1 MSGWL
6 PRLRGLSPT
15 AVDVVLT
22 VLALVAQSAPFLF
35 TTRLDGRPWTVLE
48 FAPVLLVSL
57 PVLWRRRN
65 PLLCLL
71 ITAAGIAGYSM
82 VGGEGPEQP
91 VWYGALVVMY
101 TVADQ
106 ASRRSRLVALVA
118 SAVGIV
124 LVGGIFGSVTT
135 AVREGFLWGA
145 AYALGRSAQ
154 VRRDYAAALEEQA
167 ARQERARI
175 ARDTHDILAH
185 AVSVMVVQA
194 EAGPVVLRSDPARA
208 EAAFDAVAA
217 AGRDAM
223 TQLRRTLGM
232 LNEADDA
239 DDADRNVEPSLD
251 RLPELAAGV
260 GPHVSMVT
268 GGMPRAVPAEV
279 EVAVYRIVQEAL
291 TNIVRHADAD
301 TASVRLDWADTELVV
316 TITDSGTP
324 KPNTGGGHGLI
335 GIRERAS
342 ACGGTAHYGPVE
354 DGSGFQVQVRLPV

>member
-6 PRLRGLSPT
+6 ARLRGLSPT

-35 TTRLDGRPWTVLE
+35 TTRSDGRPWTVLE
-48 FAPVLLVSL
+48 FAPVLLVAL

-71 ITAAGIAGYSM
+71 VTAIGIAGYSV
-82 VGGEGPEQP
+82 VGGNGPEQP
-91 VWYGALVVMY
+91 VWYGALVVLY

-106 ASRRSRLVALVA
+106 ASRRSRVAALVA
-118 SAVGIV
+118 SAAGIV
-124 LVGGIFGSVTT
+124 LVGGILGSVAAAT
-135 AVREGFLWGA
+135 REGFLWGA

-154 VRRDYAAALEEQA
+154 VRRDYAAALEERA

-223 TQLRRTLGM
+223 TQLRRTLGV
-232 LNEADDA
+232 LKEGDGVHAG
-239 DDADRNVEPSLD
+239 RRLEEPSLD
-251 RLPELAAGV
+251 RLPELVAGV
-260 GPHVSMVT
+260 GPHVSLVT
-268 GGMPRAVPAEV
+268 GGARRAVPADV

-291 TNIVRHADAD
+291 TNVVRHSDAD
-301 TASVRLDWADTELVV
+301 TASVRLDWAAAELVV
-316 TITDSGTP
+316 TIADSGTP
-324 KPNTGGGHGLI
+324 KPNTGGGHGLV

-342 ACGGTAHYGPVE
+342 ACGGTAHCGPVV
-354 DGSGFQVQVRLPV
+354 DGSGFQVLVRLPV

>member
-1 MSGWL
+1 
-6 PRLRGLSPT
+6 
-15 AVDVVLT
+15 
-22 VLALVAQSAPFLF
+22 
-35 TTRLDGRPWTVLE
+35 
-48 FAPVLLVSL
+48 
-57 PVLWRRRN
+57 
-65 PLLCLL
+65 
-71 ITAAGIAGYSM
+71 
-82 VGGEGPEQP
+82 
-91 VWYGALVVMY
+91 MY

-106 ASRRSRLVALVA
+106 SSRRSRMVALVA

-124 LVGGIFGSVTT
+124 LVGGVLGSIAA
-135 AVREGFLWGA
+135 AVREAFLWGA

-154 VRRDYAAALEEQA
+154 VRRDYAAALEDRA

-208 EAAFDAVAA
+208 EAAFDAVAT

-232 LNEADDA
+232 L
-239 DDADRNVEPSLD
+239 DDADRGNADRAVEPSLD

-260 GPHVSMVT
+260 GPHVSLVT
-268 GGMPRAVPAEV
+268 GGTRRAVPAEV

-291 TNIVRHADAD
+291 TNVVRHSDAD

-324 KPNTGGGHGLI
+324 KPNTVGGHGLS

-354 DGSGFQVQVRLPV
+354 SGPGFQVLVRLPV